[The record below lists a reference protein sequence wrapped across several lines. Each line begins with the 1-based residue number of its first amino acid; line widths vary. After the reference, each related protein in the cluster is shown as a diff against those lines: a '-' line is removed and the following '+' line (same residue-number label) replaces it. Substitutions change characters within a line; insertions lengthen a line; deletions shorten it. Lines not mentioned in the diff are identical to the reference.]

1 MGHSP
6 AMRTIGIGATSGNGG
21 PFDLGPSAIYAA
33 IDNPDAL
40 HERAASAGAE
50 IVMGSPT
57 KSTALGSSQPAIS
70 RATCGAS
77 APTPRRLNR
86 RWHHAGWDRGKP
98 NSSGQRVSRPQSR
111 FARHMTASLRLRVP
125 HRPSAAA
132 QARIDRVLPLHVHVY
147 ASVMIVG
154 EATTTVS
161 VPPSE
166 VFDFVLDL
174 NRYRQADHKI
184 GRVGAT
190 HRTGDTGTVRFS
202 GRIRGL
208 PGPAGT
214 YPFKL
219 SASRL
224 QFGSP
229 VAGAARWFPDF
240 EGTFDCQETENG
252 TVVTHRE
259 VFEFKRPWRWL
270 AEPVL
275 RRWLETDTDAEM
287 VRFKDLLD
295 ADSNSSNAAPA

>member
-1 MGHSP
+1 
-6 AMRTIGIGATSGNGG
+6 
-21 PFDLGPSAIYAA
+21 
-33 IDNPDAL
+33 
-40 HERAASAGAE
+40 
-50 IVMGSPT
+50 
-57 KSTALGSSQPAIS
+57 
-70 RATCGAS
+70 
-77 APTPRRLNR
+77 
-86 RWHHAGWDRGKP
+86 
-98 NSSGQRVSRPQSR
+98 
-111 FARHMTASLRLRVP
+111 
-125 HRPSAAA
+125 
-132 QARIDRVLPLHVHVY
+132 
-147 ASVMIVG
+147 MIVG
-154 EATTTVS
+154 EATTTVA
-161 VPPSE
+161 VPQSE

-184 GRVGAT
+184 GRVGAM

-229 VAGAARWFPDF
+229 VAGAARWFLNF
-240 EGTFDCQETENG
+240 EGTFDCQETVNG

-295 ADSNSSNAAPA
+295 AGSNSSNDAPA

>member
-1 MGHSP
+1 MWCFGTNRPGAWTGAGTTP
-6 AMRTIGIGATSGNGG
+6 AGIEAGRIH
-21 PFDLGPSAIYAA
+21 P
-33 IDNPDAL
+33 
-40 HERAASAGAE
+40 AGAFQ
-50 IVMGSPT
+50 GR
-57 KSTALGSSQPAIS
+57 KL
-70 RATCGAS
+70 
-77 APTPRRLNR
+77 
-86 RWHHAGWDRGKP
+86 
-98 NSSGQRVSRPQSR
+98 R
-111 FARHMTASLRLRVP
+111 FARHMTASRRRRVRHRL
-125 HRPSAAA
+125 SAAA
-132 QARIDRVLPLHVHVY
+132 VQGRIDLVLPLYVHVY
-147 ASVMIVG
+147 AWVMIVG

-184 GRVGAT
+184 GRVGAM

-202 GRIRGL
+202 GRIRRL

-219 SASRL
+219 SESRL

-229 VAGAARWFPDF
+229 VAGAARWFLNF

-270 AEPVL
+270 AEPLL
-275 RRWLETDTDAEM
+275 RRWLETDTGAEM

-295 ADSNSSNAAPA
+295 ADSKSSNAAPA

>member
-1 MGHSP
+1 
-6 AMRTIGIGATSGNGG
+6 
-21 PFDLGPSAIYAA
+21 
-33 IDNPDAL
+33 
-40 HERAASAGAE
+40 
-50 IVMGSPT
+50 
-57 KSTALGSSQPAIS
+57 
-70 RATCGAS
+70 
-77 APTPRRLNR
+77 
-86 RWHHAGWDRGKP
+86 
-98 NSSGQRVSRPQSR
+98 
-111 FARHMTASLRLRVP
+111 MTASLRRRVP
-125 HRPSAAA
+125 HRMPAAAA
-132 QARIDRVLPLHVHVY
+132 QGRIDLILPLYVHVY

-184 GRVGAT
+184 GRVGAM

-229 VAGAARWFPDF
+229 VAGAARWFLDF

-275 RRWLETDTDAEM
+275 RRWLETDTGAEM

-295 ADSNSSNAAPA
+295 ADSNSSNGAPA

>member
-1 MGHSP
+1 
-6 AMRTIGIGATSGNGG
+6 
-21 PFDLGPSAIYAA
+21 
-33 IDNPDAL
+33 
-40 HERAASAGAE
+40 
-50 IVMGSPT
+50 
-57 KSTALGSSQPAIS
+57 
-70 RATCGAS
+70 
-77 APTPRRLNR
+77 
-86 RWHHAGWDRGKP
+86 
-98 NSSGQRVSRPQSR
+98 
-111 FARHMTASLRLRVP
+111 MTASLRRRVP
-125 HRPSAAA
+125 HRLSVAAA
-132 QARIDRVLPLHVHVY
+132 QGRIDRVLPLNVHVY
-147 ASVMIVG
+147 AWVMIVG

-184 GRVGAT
+184 GRVGAM

-202 GRIRGL
+202 GRIRRL

-229 VAGAARWFPDF
+229 VAGAARWFLNF

-287 VRFKDLLD
+287 VRFKHLLD
-295 ADSNSSNAAPA
+295 ADSNSSNAATG